1 MELKAPGL
9 KTRKR
14 ADGSVAYYW
23 VASAISRDTAAYPTK
38 TVRIHGDESEVRHRC
53 LVLTAEL
60 KEWLSQQGRQ
70 QSKRYDGTL
79 RSLIRLYQTTPE
91 SPYNRVKAN
100 TRAMYDESL
109 RLLEKS
115 VGARRL
121 GKLTGLDFV
130 RWYNNFKTPVAPGK
144 PERQRRAYKAMQLL
158 RIVIKFGMVMNIADC
173 FRLATILTSMAFTA
187 PAARTKSITYDQ
199 TLAICERAVEKGLLS
214 IAIAQALQFDLTL
227 RQIDVIGRWEKVDNS
242 VTSGIQDRGQRWVDG
257 LLWSHIDADGVLSK
271 PTSKT
276 GQTAEHDTRAYP
288 MLGHLLGMV
297 PPEERVGPIVKSEM
311 TGLPYRYRYF
321 YKIWRKVATE
331 AGVPKDVWNRD
342 SRAGGVTEGSD
353 AGADIEHLRHH
364 ANHKNIQTTT
374 RYNRKTLEKTR
385 HVAELRIARRN
396 AVKTRKTDV

>member
-9 KTRKR
+9 KARRRTN
-14 ADGSVAYYW
+14 GTVAYYW
-23 VASAISRDTAAYPTK
+23 VASAVSRDTAGYPIK
-38 TVRIHGDESEVRHRC
+38 TVRVHGDDNEIRHRC
-53 LVLTAEL
+53 RVLTAEL
-60 KEWLSQQGRQ
+60 KEWLSQQDRGQ
-70 QSKRYDGTL
+70 NKRYDGTL

-91 SPYNRVKAN
+91 SPYNHVKAN

-109 RLLEKS
+109 GLLEKS

-130 RWYNNFKTPVAPGK
+130 RWYNNFKLPASGGK

-158 RIVIKFGMVMNIADC
+158 RIVIKFGVVMNIAEC
-173 FRLATILTSMAFTA
+173 FRLATILSGMEFTA
-187 PAARTKSITYDQ
+187 PAARTKSVTYDQ
-199 TLAICERAVEKGLLS
+199 AQTICERAIEKGLLS

-227 RQIDVIGRWEKVDNS
+227 RQIDVIGRWERTKDPE
-242 VTSGIQDRGQRWVDG
+242 TGGIVDRGQRWVDG
-257 LLWSHIDADGVLSK
+257 LLWSHIGADGVLSK

-276 GQTAEHDTRAYP
+276 GQTAEHDTHAYP
-288 MLGHLLGMV
+288 MLQKLLDMV
-297 PPEERVGPIVKSEM
+297 PQDQRVGPVVKSET

-321 YKIWRKVATE
+321 YKIWREVATE

-374 RYNRKTLEKTR
+374 RYNRTTLEKTR
-385 HVAELRIARRN
+385 HVAELRIARRKAMN
-396 AVKTRKTDV
+396 TQKTDV